1 MTDHALCSIPVNMM
15 AIYIPIAFTVYKPGQ
30 VAPAGMK
37 WYSNAKQ
44 HRISTCVT
52 VEHWQHSPQPV
63 QLQKIY
69 NSNAFEEGNITTI
82 VIGK

>member
-30 VAPAGMK
+30 VAPAGMSE

-52 VEHWQHSPQPV
+52 VEH
-63 QLQKIY
+63 
-69 NSNAFEEGNITTI
+69 
-82 VIGK
+82 